1 MKLEKLLRTQISK
14 VQALSN
20 KLNFLNE
27 EMTKR
32 PMDEFRILQEFN
44 DLFNQYQANPVLLK
58 TFATFLRMVQSE
70 ELDKQIMLEDIETL
84 YSALAELNP
93 SDIDQEL
100 EHFYYLDWIM
110 AEQEKAKKVI
120 KNIEE
125 QIKIFNDREQ
135 I

>member
-44 DLFNQYQANPVLLK
+44 DLFNQYQANLVLLK

>member
-110 AEQEKAKKVI
+110 AEQEKAKKEIGRRV
-120 KNIEE
+120 
-125 QIKIFNDREQ
+125 
-135 I
+135 

>member
-100 EHFYYLDWIM
+100 EHFYYLDWII

>member
-125 QIKIFNDREQ
+125 
-135 I
+135 

>member
-1 MKLEKLLRTQISK
+1 
-14 VQALSN
+14 
-20 KLNFLNE
+20 
-27 EMTKR
+27 
-32 PMDEFRILQEFN
+32 
-44 DLFNQYQANPVLLK
+44 
-58 TFATFLRMVQSE
+58 
-70 ELDKQIMLEDIETL
+70 MLEDIETL